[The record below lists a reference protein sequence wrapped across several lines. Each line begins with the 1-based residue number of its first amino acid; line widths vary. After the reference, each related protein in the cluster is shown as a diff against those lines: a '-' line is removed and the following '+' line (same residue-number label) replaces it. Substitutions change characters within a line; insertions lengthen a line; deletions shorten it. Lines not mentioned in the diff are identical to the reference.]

1 MEKIAENIYIIPG
14 PTNIGVITDFQ
25 NQIYL
30 IDSGTSNGDAE
41 RIKEELDKT
50 FSNYTLKA
58 IINTHSHADHAGGNA
73 FFKEKTNC
81 KIFIQ
86 KKEKPLL
93 ENSSLH
99 PFLIWGANPLP
110 ELCTDYLKIHEC
122 EATDIISEKSVLSL
136 ENGTHI
142 NFIELPGHY
151 FEMFAVLVTSK
162 NARKILFLGD
172 GLLGYK
178 TINRYW
184 ISFLID
190 YKKLLSSFEK
200 INQIKADLYIPS
212 HGEITS
218 SISETVE
225 MNQIAILS
233 TESCILKELKK
244 SPLSTENLVK
254 KVCEKNAINLKLMQY
269 ALITS
274 TIKSYLTVM
283 YNEQKVGFTIEDNIL
298 LWHLKS

>member
-1 MEKIAENIYIIPG
+1 
-14 PTNIGVITDFQ
+14 
-25 NQIYL
+25 
-30 IDSGTSNGDAE
+30 
-41 RIKEELDKT
+41 
-50 FSNYTLKA
+50 
-58 IINTHSHADHAGGNA
+58 
-73 FFKEKTNC
+73 
-81 KIFIQ
+81 
-86 KKEKPLL
+86 
-93 ENSSLH
+93 
-99 PFLIWGANPLP
+99 
-110 ELCTDYLKIHEC
+110 
-122 EATDIISEKSVLSL
+122 
-136 ENGTHI
+136 
-142 NFIELPGHY
+142 
-151 FEMFAVLVTSK
+151 MFAVLVTSK

>member
-1 MEKIAENIYIIPG
+1 
-14 PTNIGVITDFQ
+14 
-25 NQIYL
+25 
-30 IDSGTSNGDAE
+30 
-41 RIKEELDKT
+41 
-50 FSNYTLKA
+50 
-58 IINTHSHADHAGGNA
+58 
-73 FFKEKTNC
+73 
-81 KIFIQ
+81 
-86 KKEKPLL
+86 
-93 ENSSLH
+93 
-99 PFLIWGANPLP
+99 
-110 ELCTDYLKIHEC
+110 
-122 EATDIISEKSVLSL
+122 
-136 ENGTHI
+136 
-142 NFIELPGHY
+142 
-151 FEMFAVLVTSK
+151 MFAVLVTSK
-162 NARKILFLGD
+162 NGKKVFFLGD

-190 YKKLLSSFEK
+190 YKKLLASFEK

-218 SISETVE
+218 SIAETVE

-283 YNEQKVGFTIEDNIL
+283 YNEQKIGFTIEDNVL
-298 LWHLKS
+298 LWHLNS

>member
-1 MEKIAENIYIIPG
+1 
-14 PTNIGVITDFQ
+14 
-25 NQIYL
+25 
-30 IDSGTSNGDAE
+30 
-41 RIKEELDKT
+41 
-50 FSNYTLKA
+50 
-58 IINTHSHADHAGGNA
+58 
-73 FFKEKTNC
+73 
-81 KIFIQ
+81 
-86 KKEKPLL
+86 
-93 ENSSLH
+93 
-99 PFLIWGANPLP
+99 
-110 ELCTDYLKIHEC
+110 
-122 EATDIISEKSVLSL
+122 
-136 ENGTHI
+136 
-142 NFIELPGHY
+142 
-151 FEMFAVLVTSK
+151 MFAVLVTSK

-184 ISFLID
+184 ISFLIN

-283 YNEQKVGFTIEDNIL
+283 YNEQKVDFTIEDNIL

>member
-1 MEKIAENIYIIPG
+1 
-14 PTNIGVITDFQ
+14 
-25 NQIYL
+25 
-30 IDSGTSNGDAE
+30 
-41 RIKEELDKT
+41 
-50 FSNYTLKA
+50 
-58 IINTHSHADHAGGNA
+58 
-73 FFKEKTNC
+73 
-81 KIFIQ
+81 
-86 KKEKPLL
+86 
-93 ENSSLH
+93 
-99 PFLIWGANPLP
+99 
-110 ELCTDYLKIHEC
+110 
-122 EATDIISEKSVLSL
+122 
-136 ENGTHI
+136 
-142 NFIELPGHY
+142 
-151 FEMFAVLVTSK
+151 MFAVLVTSK

-283 YNEQKVGFTIEDNIL
+283 YNEQKVDFTIEDNIL

>member
-1 MEKIAENIYIIPG
+1 
-14 PTNIGVITDFQ
+14 
-25 NQIYL
+25 
-30 IDSGTSNGDAE
+30 
-41 RIKEELDKT
+41 
-50 FSNYTLKA
+50 
-58 IINTHSHADHAGGNA
+58 
-73 FFKEKTNC
+73 
-81 KIFIQ
+81 
-86 KKEKPLL
+86 
-93 ENSSLH
+93 
-99 PFLIWGANPLP
+99 
-110 ELCTDYLKIHEC
+110 
-122 EATDIISEKSVLSL
+122 
-136 ENGTHI
+136 
-142 NFIELPGHY
+142 
-151 FEMFAVLVTSK
+151 MFAVLVTSK

-190 YKKLLSSFEK
+190 YRKLLSSFEK